1 MMTLRFVRPLLRAM
15 TGIMKI
21 TNYHGR
27 TGSGKSKQMKEN
39 IVRRRGRHLLVVP
52 RKTSIQECYDDLL
65 RLRTALHLDFP
76 IRRFLREDRKRYD
89 TKISK
94 EITDCAAKYLHEDDH
109 CCLIITQAAFQQL
122 DPARFSDWHLK
133 LDELLTNG
141 NPSGSLYA
149 PVMWRGL
156 AKMFSVT
163 RLTKSDLARGIDPS
177 LKWLRLRK
185 GIEAKDVMRD
195 PRLSKEDLNLFHRV
209 ASPIPVYIDAKSIK
223 DIGRRRC
230 DWCSP
235 WTLDQADSYASLEI
249 AACDIEQSLMHL
261 LSPRNYDKVLVPSDV
276 SAARIRILYFDGS
289 SATCSANYWET
300 DQGKANL
307 TLVGKEIARRGGADY
322 WTCNESAESVLKP
335 LMPKHSATRERKRK
349 DDGEAEV
356 LNEVDGTWIRQQQDG
371 INLYR
376 ECTSC
381 AILIS
386 SKAQEHE
393 SIFAKLSP
401 AASRAAISKGREDG
415 LIFQFVS
422 RGVIRMQSY
431 AGDYTIYVYDRQQAE
446 ALRDK
451 LVGYDFPQTEIE
463 HVEVEGF
470 TDRVRP
476 AKGRKPIYLTPEER
490 ENARRVDGRERSRR
504 HREKRKLS
512 VLPPTA
518 ILTNTITSV
527 RD

>member
-1 MMTLRFVRPLLRAM
+1 MMVSRFVRSLLLAPK
-15 TGIMKI
+15 GIMKI

-27 TGSGKSKQMKEN
+27 TGAGKSTQMKKN
-39 IVRRRGRHLLVVP
+39 IVQHKGRHLLVVP
-52 RKTSIQECYDDLL
+52 RKTSIQECHDDLL
-65 RLRTALHLDFP
+65 RSRTDLGLNLP
-76 IRRFLREDRKRYD
+76 ILKFLREDRKRYD

-94 EITDCAAKYLHEDDH
+94 EITDCAAKYVNEDDH

-122 DPARFSDWHLK
+122 DPARFPGWHLK

-156 AKMFSVT
+156 ARMFSVT
-163 RLTKSDLARGIDPS
+163 RLTKADLARGIDPNM
-177 LKWLRLRK
+177 KRLRLRK
-185 GIEAKDVMRD
+185 GVEAKDVMCD

-230 DWCSP
+230 NWCSP
-235 WTLDQADSYASLEI
+235 WTLDHAEGFASVEI

-261 LSPRNYDKVLVPSDV
+261 LAPRSYDKVLVRSEV

-289 SATCSANYWET
+289 SATCSSNYWET
-300 DQGKANL
+300 DQGKINL
-307 TLVGKEIARRGGADY
+307 TLVGEEIARRGGVDF
-322 WTCNESAESVLKP
+322 WTCNESAEPVLKP
-335 LMPKHSATRERKRK
+335 IMPKHSAIRERRRK
-349 DDGEAEV
+349 DGGAAEV
-356 LNEVDGTWIRQQQDG
+356 LNEVDGTWIKQQQDG
-371 INLYR
+371 INHYR

-393 SIFAKLSP
+393 AIFAKLSP
-401 AASRAAISKGREDG
+401 AASREAISKGREDG
-415 LIFQFVS
+415 LIFQFTT
-422 RGVIRMQSY
+422 RGAPRCEDF

-451 LVGYDFPQTEIE
+451 LVGYDFPDTEIE
-463 HVEVEGF
+463 YVEVDGF

-490 ENARRVDGRERSRR
+490 ETAKRADGRERSRR
-504 HREKRKLS
+504 HRERQRLIAS
-512 VLPPTA
+512 QATEVVMHV
-518 ILTNTITSV
+518 TNTL
-527 RD
+527 